1 MSKMLNLVD
10 CLLTRARGLQEI
22 GRPQDA
28 LPILRRLS
36 RFPGLSIAT
45 GSEILQLLGES
56 CLELRD
62 FRAARKHLRQ
72 LIRIEPHNAY
82 AHHLLALAIENDA
95 ECDAAKASR
104 HHRRAI
110 ELAPNCGDFLAAA
123 GAYFANLGQVRKG
136 IELLRRAWE
145 LAPDDFDIFKS
156 LVESL
161 CENAQFVDARR
172 TLGVAQFR
180 HGRDG
185 RFAAIS
191 TDIELRELHHQR
203 RTANQ
208 DQAANRL
215 HEPTILPFNDTVANS
230 PKPVRAYRR
239 DVGRTRIQRPH
250 LLRRYDAEQA

>member
-1 MSKMLNLVD
+1 MSKMLNLAD
-10 CLLTRARGLQEI
+10 CLFARARGLQEI

-36 RFPGLSIAT
+36 RFPGLSTTA
-45 GSEILQLLGES
+45 GSEILQLLGEG

-72 LIRIEPHNAY
+72 LLRIDPHNAY

-95 ECDAAKASR
+95 ESDAAKSSR

-110 ELAPNCGDFLAAA
+110 ELAPNCPDFLAAA
-123 GAYFANLGQVRKG
+123 GVYFVDTGRARKG

-145 LAPDDFDIFKS
+145 LAPDDFDTLKL

-161 CENAQFVDARR
+161 CESAKFDDAHR
-172 TLGVAQFR
+172 TLGIAQFR

-185 RFAAIS
+185 RFPVIS
-191 TDIELRELHHQR
+191 TGIELRELCHQR
-203 RTANQ
+203 RAESR
-208 DQAANRL
+208 AATNNRL
-215 HEPTILPFNDTVANS
+215 QESTILPFNDAVADA
-230 PKPVRAYRR
+230 PKPVRAHRR
-239 DVGRTRIQRPH
+239 DAGRSRVQRPH